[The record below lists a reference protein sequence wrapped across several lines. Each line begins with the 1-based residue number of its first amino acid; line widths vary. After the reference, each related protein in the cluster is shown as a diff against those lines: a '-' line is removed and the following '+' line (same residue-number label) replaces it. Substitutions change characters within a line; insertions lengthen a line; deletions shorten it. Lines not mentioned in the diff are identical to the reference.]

1 MLQKSIFLRL
11 LVVCVGSLAVIWTAF
26 GAYLVYDSARIGS
39 DDVKRDLQLQASAL
53 ARLATTTEDPTTARA
68 IAESIRALNVDAA
81 VPAMR
86 ADEFTYQLWDRDG
99 RLIARSL
106 EVPQLRAISP
116 NSIAAGE
123 ARLEPGWV
131 VMAALSPDGRRF
143 AVVGQ
148 SEQVYERVRGLV
160 RDQLILPF
168 LVLAVGL
175 SALLWVGLN
184 FGLRPLNDLAR
195 TLTTRDSR
203 DLSPLAESGSTYAEL
218 KPLGAAL
225 NDKLRRIRSLLEAE
239 RTFFADA
246 AHELRTPLAVIGAQA
261 HVVAAEVEPERR
273 NAAITELDRGIARA
287 SAVVSRLLTLTRL
300 DSHAAELA
308 REKVRL
314 DDLAAAVVESL
325 REQASRKDQSIYFVA
340 PQRVEVV
347 GSHRELTIAIEA
359 LLLNAIQHTPVG
371 TRIDIAVWL
380 QESEAGVSVEDDG
393 PGVPGPER
401 TRIFER
407 FRRLSA
413 ASEGGSGLGLAIAR
427 RVAELHGGHVALE
440 SAAGGHGCRFVLTV
454 PVGH

>member
-1 MLQKSIFLRL
+1 
-11 LVVCVGSLAVIWTAF
+11 
-26 GAYLVYDSARIGS
+26 
-39 DDVKRDLQLQASAL
+39 
-53 ARLATTTEDPTTARA
+53 
-68 IAESIRALNVDAA
+68 
-81 VPAMR
+81 
-86 ADEFTYQLWDRDG
+86 
-99 RLIARSL
+99 
-106 EVPQLRAISP
+106 
-116 NSIAAGE
+116 
-123 ARLEPGWV
+123 
-131 VMAALSPDGRRF
+131 
-143 AVVGQ
+143 
-148 SEQVYERVRGLV
+148 
-160 RDQLILPF
+160 
-168 LVLAVGL
+168 L

-195 TLTTRDSR
+195 TLTTRDSS

-340 PQRVEVV
+340 PRRVEVV

-440 SAAGGHGCRFVLTV
+440 SAAWGHGCRFVLTV